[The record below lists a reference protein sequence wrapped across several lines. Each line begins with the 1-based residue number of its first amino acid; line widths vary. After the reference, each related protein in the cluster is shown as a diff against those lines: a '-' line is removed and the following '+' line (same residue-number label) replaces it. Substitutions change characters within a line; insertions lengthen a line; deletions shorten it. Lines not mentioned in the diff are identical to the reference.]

1 MQRNGAAPMCCFF
14 LCFRGSGCGLTEL
27 IHNPGSA
34 STRCPVD
41 LVRRHVIQR
50 LVSSLRVVQHKV
62 VRQSPLS
69 FRQRGVPS
77 QIDVFVLDAPP
88 EPLHKDVV
96 QGPPA
101 PIHADGDAVRL
112 EHPGER
118 L

>member
-1 MQRNGAAPMCCFF
+1 MQRNGAAPVFCFF
-14 LCFRGSGCGLTEL
+14 LCFWGSVCGLTEL
-27 IHNPGSA
+27 IHNPCSA

-50 LVSSLRVVQHKV
+50 LVSSLRVVKHKV

-69 FRQRGVPS
+69 FRHRGVPS